1 MISQS
6 VANEIGHFNVQRFRL
21 AAVKWLVDN
30 NIPLS
35 QFGQPNFW
43 EMIKFANPEAEEAL
57 WLSHHSVARFVMRL
71 YDYMKPQVISLL
83 DIAMS

>member
-1 MISQS
+1 MVAGSGVKVSQS

-35 QFGQPNFW
+35 QFGQPNFR
-43 EMIKFANPEAEEAL
+43 EMIKFANPEAEAAL
-57 WLSHHSVARFVMRL
+57 
-71 YDYMKPQVISLL
+71 
-83 DIAMS
+83 